1 MNTATQHNNQQLT
14 TLRITIVAA
23 HLEDF
28 FLDTTQ
34 VLLQEASCTSQSTL
48 SLVLPSRGGL
58 SAVRSMVV

>member
-23 HLEDF
+23 LGGLL
-28 FLDTTQ
+28 LDTTQ